1 MGKTRIESK
10 REAENTR
17 KVFDEVQKCDADS
30 VDSIEVDVERIDV
43 RFHHWT
49 SQIITVK
56 FCGEADIA
64 SGDVEFDAY
73 ILRNRLYVET
83 KVKGIVETSD
93 LKLDIWLPGNI
104 FDEIRVN
111 GNSAQVEINS
121 GVVAR
126 LVRVETLSGNIDIRA
141 IFIKAIVKSAFMQE
155 HIKAT
160 VHVLETGGVSGV
172 DPTTV
177 QRMIDDQKKRVN
189 VEQITPAELDMVM
202 PDLVLISD
210 ILDGTRPY
218 SSLK

>member
-10 REAENTR
+10 REAKKTR
-17 KVFDEVQKCDADS
+17 KVFDKVQKCDADS

-83 KVKGIVETSD
+83 KVKGIVETSN

-126 LVRVETLSGNIDIRA
+126 LVRVETLSGNIA
-141 IFIKAIVKSAFMQE
+141 IPTLPNASPIQ
-155 HIKAT
+155 
-160 VHVLETGGVSGV
+160 GGDSRLSRRHSGV
-172 DPTTV
+172 FKPPTNP
-177 QRMIDDQKKRVN
+177 I
-189 VEQITPAELDMVM
+189 
-202 PDLVLISD
+202 PDSSK
-210 ILDGTRPY
+210 ILRK
-218 SSLK
+218 SSPNPIFFNR